1 MRALP
6 YLALLAP
13 AFSQNPQRAI
23 APDPADL
30 LLCVAFCD
38 EALGKLLE
46 LRRILEI
53 IGRISKSIKVGPNA
67 HMLDAGHIDAVVDRS
82 CDQVQARLVSWGI
95 SQQFIKMTPTTP
107 PVSAILRSSQS
118 LRL

>member
-1 MRALP
+1 
-6 YLALLAP
+6 
-13 AFSQNPQRAI
+13 
-23 APDPADL
+23 
-30 LLCVAFCD
+30 
-38 EALGKLLE
+38 
-46 LRRILEI
+46 
-53 IGRISKSIKVGPNA
+53 
-67 HMLDAGHIDAVVDRS
+67 MLDAGHIDAVVDRS